1 MALCSGLS
9 FFVLCHSY
17 TLFGKCVYHHGT
29 MCRIHSWTLYD
40 LGLWPQYQNYIFTM
54 VLSLA
59 RSSLFFNKGIPNF
72 GIWMYHHETILTLVW
87 PWLWPICGWQG
98 FYSQFLSCFT
108 LASKKLG
115 CIVLARP
122 VIPSSTKIFFIFF
135 WELLMTATWCFLQPQ
150 LGVLHCPYRFH
161 TCLASVSFLPLYSKD
176 LSNWK

>member
-1 MALCSGLS
+1 MVLCSGLR
-9 FFVLCHSY
+9 FFVLRLSH
-17 TLFGKCVYHHGT
+17 TLLLEC
-29 MCRIHSWTLYD
+29 I
-40 LGLWPQYQNYIFTM
+40 TM
-54 VLSLA
+54 VRCVTYIHEHCISLIFDLNIKIYLE
-59 RSSLFFNKGIPNF
+59 SGKMSLLFDIGIPNF
-72 GIWMYHHETILTLVW
+72 GIWVYHHETILTLVW

-161 TCLASVSFLPLYSKD
+161 TCLASASFLPLYSKD

>member
-1 MALCSGLS
+1 M
-9 FFVLCHSY
+9 
-17 TLFGKCVYHHGT
+17 CVSPWYDVSHTFMNSVWPWPLTSISKLYFHHGFESGK
-29 MCRIHSWTLYD
+29 MSLLFD
-40 LGLWPQYQNYIFTM
+40 L
-54 VLSLA
+54 
-59 RSSLFFNKGIPNF
+59 GIPNF
-72 GIWMYHHETILTLVW
+72 GIWVYHHETILTLVW

-98 FYSQFLSCFT
+98 FYSKFLSCFT

-161 TCLASVSFLPLYSKD
+161 TCLASASFLPLYSKD
-176 LSNWK
+176 LSNWKWIWALE